1 MNFLIFILLLSL
13 GCSKSK
19 PVESVPAPGLAGS
32 GKITP
37 HQVYKGIV
45 DEIIER
51 DQFIYVRLD
60 QLWFALVGAKL
71 KIGQRVTVEE
81 QAVFEDFH
89 SKTLGRVFPKIIF
102 GKLLDP
108 KPANG
113 PTPIQPH

>member
-19 PVESVPAPGLAGS
+19 PVEPLPPLGLAGS
-32 GKITP
+32 GKIAP
-37 HQVYKGIV
+37 HQVYKGVV

-71 KIGQRVTVEE
+71 KISQKIVIEE

-89 SKTLGRVFPKIIF
+89 SKTLNRVFPKIIF

-108 KPANG
+108 KPE
-113 PTPIQPH
+113 Q